1 MPTASSEPA
10 AARILVVDDQEPNVR
25 VVGNILGELG
35 FTIVPATSGEQAL
48 RRLAAKWPDL
58 VLLDVLMPGMDGFEV
73 CRQIREQ
80 TPGAEIPIIFLSAA
94 DDKNLI
100 VRALEGGGVDYVTK
114 PFNPAELI
122 SRVRTHLALKAAR
135 DSLRQLAEDKDELLG
150 ILTHDLKN
158 HLGGMQ
164 MTARVLH
171 DRASNAGDQALKR
184 MSGNILNSTG
194 QMLAFVKQFL
204 ANASADRGW
213 VMNTESICLNSL
225 SSKVVRQYEETALQ
239 KNIQLHHQTPEGS
252 ALVLADRAALEQV
265 LDNLISN
272 AVKFSPPGKN
282 VWIVV
287 EPTDEGHLCI
297 VRDEGP
303 GFTNEDKGL
312 MFRRYRRLS
321 ATPTGGEPSTG
332 LGLSIVK
339 KLTEAMDG
347 KIECQS
353 EPGRGAT
360 FVLQLPPAAGGDA
373 S

>member
-1 MPTASSEPA
+1 MLMNTSAT

-48 RRLAAKWPDL
+48 RRLSAKLPDL

-73 CRQIREQ
+73 CRQIREL

-94 DDKNLI
+94 DDKGLI

-164 MTARVLH
+164 MTAQLLN
-171 DRASNAGDQALKR
+171 DRASSAGDQALKR
-184 MSGNILNSTG
+184 MSGNILTSTG

-204 ANASADRGW
+204 ANASADRGL
-213 VMNTESICLNSL
+213 VVNIESICLNTL
-225 SSKVVRQYEETALQ
+225 SSKVVRQYTEAAER
-239 KNIQLHHQTPEGS
+239 KKIQLHHRTDPGS
-252 ALVLADRAALEQV
+252 ALVQADGAALEQV

-282 VWIVV
+282 VWV
-287 EPTDEGHLCI
+287 EVERLEEGHRCVI
-297 VRDEGP
+297 RDEGP
-303 GFTNEDKGL
+303 GFTAEDRTF

-321 ATPTGGEPSTG
+321 ALPTAGEPSTG

-339 KLTEAMDG
+339 KLMDAMDG
-347 KIECQS
+347 QIECRS
-353 EPGRGAT
+353 APGLGAT
-360 FVLQLPPAAGGDA
+360 FVLQLPRAGGDY
-373 S
+373 SS

>member
-1 MPTASSEPA
+1 MNTGPA
-10 AARILVVDDQEPNVR
+10 PARILVVDDQEANVR

-48 RRLAAKWPDL
+48 RRLTAKLPDL

-80 TPGAEIPIIFLSAA
+80 TPLAEIPIIFLSAA

-114 PFNPAELI
+114 PFNPSELI

-164 MTARVLH
+164 MTAQLLH
-171 DRASNAGDQALKR
+171 DRASTAGDQALKR
-184 MSGNILNSTG
+184 MSGNILTSTG

-204 ANASADRGW
+204 ANASTDRGL
-213 VMNTESICLNSL
+213 VVNTEAICLNTL
-225 SSKVVRQYEETALQ
+225 SSKVVRQYAEVARQ
-239 KNIQLHHQTPEGS
+239 KNIQLHHKTEEGS
-252 ALVLADRAALEQV
+252 ALVQADRAALEQV

-272 AVKFSPPGKN
+272 AVKFSPMGKN
-282 VWIVV
+282 VWITV
-287 EPTDEGHLCI
+287 EPTSEGPRCSI
-297 VRDEGP
+297 RDEGP
-303 GFTNEDKGL
+303 GFTAEDKAM

-321 ATPTGGEPSTG
+321 AIPTGGEPSTG

-339 KLTEAMDG
+339 KLMDAMDG
-347 KIECQS
+347 EIECRS
-353 EPGRGAT
+353 EPGNGAT
-360 FVLQLPPAAGGDA
+360 FLLTLPSAAR
-373 S
+373 SESP

>member
-1 MPTASSEPA
+1 MSSSPPPH
-10 AARILVVDDQEPNVR
+10 RILVVDDQESNVR

-48 RRLAAKWPDL
+48 RRLAAKQPDL

-73 CRQIREQ
+73 CRRIRES
-80 TPGAEIPIIFLSAA
+80 TPEAEIPIIFLSAA
-94 DDKNLI
+94 DDKGLI

-150 ILTHDLKN
+150 ILAHDLKN

-164 MTARVLH
+164 MTAQLLS
-171 DRASNAGDQALKR
+171 DRASGAGDQALKR
-184 MSGNILNSTG
+184 MAGNILTSTG

-204 ANASADRGW
+204 ANASADRGLTMKIEP
-213 VMNTESICLNSL
+213 VCLRTAAL
-225 SSKVVRQYEETALQ
+225 KVHRHYTDAAER
-239 KNIQLHHQTPEGS
+239 KGIQLHQDLPETGVH
-252 ALVLADRAALEQV
+252 VLADQSALEQV
-265 LDNLISN
+265 LENLISN
-272 AVKFSPPGKN
+272 AVKFSAPGKS
-282 VWIVV
+282 VWIRV
-287 EPTDEGHLCI
+287 EATPDSGRCI
-297 VRDEGP
+297 IRDEGP
-303 GFTNEDKGL
+303 GFTPEDRSM

-321 ATPTGGEPSTG
+321 ATPTAGEPSTG

-339 KLTEAMDG
+339 KLMDALDG
-347 KIECQS
+347 RIECES
-353 EPGRGAT
+353 VPGQGAT
-360 FVLQLPPAAGGDA
+360 FTVELPPAIRDEA